1 MDANRRKLGGKAM
14 KDVWLAELFSAFA
27 TEIYRYLAYLVGEPD
42 AEDLLQETFVRACA
56 KLDSF
61 RGDAAP
67 RTWLFAIARRAA
79 YDHLRRRRRGLAIGA
94 ISDGGDG
101 QKWLEA
107 VLDHRSEPLERVLVQ
122 ERYSELWRAV
132 KAVKWEYQEV
142 VILRSV
148 MELSGA
154 EAAAWLGCSEQQV
167 AVRLHRALKAVRR
180 QMAVCDSGVDGEGV
194 LFRVRQSSRRR

>member
-1 MDANRRKLGGKAM
+1 M

-27 TEIYRYLAYLVGEPD
+27 TEIYRYLAYLVGERD
-42 AEDLLQETFVRACA
+42 AEDLLQETFARACA
-56 KLDSF
+56 RLDSF
-61 RGDAAP
+61 RGDSAP

-79 YDHLRRRRRGLAIGA
+79 YDHLRRRRRGRAIGA
-94 ISDGGDG
+94 ISVERNGV
-101 QKWLEA
+101 KRLET
-107 VLDHRSEPLERVLVQ
+107 VSDPRFEPLARVLVQ
-122 ERYSELWRAV
+122 ERHTELWRAV

-194 LFRVRQSSRRR
+194 LSGVRQVSRRR